1 VADKHHRRTVA
12 RSATRGQGTPA
23 RPRARERIAAER
35 EARRRAEAHR
45 RFLLAVG
52 AVAAVAAI
60 VVALIAV
67 KLTSPRAALHASESA
82 APAAV
87 VRQVTNVPAA
97 VLSEAGPGQLITPLQ
112 QVKTAG
118 PPLTVGGKPAII
130 FVSEES
136 CPFCAAERWA
146 VAVALS
152 HFGTWA
158 RLGVTSSAASDV
170 YPNTATLSFRSAV
183 YHSADLTLLTTE
195 LTDNAGHPLQPQT
208 PLDAE
213 LISHF
218 DVPPYVNSADQSGAV
233 PFLDIANQYILAG
246 AQYNPQVLAGL
257 SARQIAGQLRDPSSP
272 VAQAIDGSAQ
282 VIVAAI
288 DHVLG
293 DHAAGGSAKG
303 HSAYRPAAMRT
314 ADG

>member
-1 VADKHHRRTVA
+1 VADNHHRRTVA
-12 RSATRGQGTPA
+12 RSTTRGQGTPA
-23 RPRARERIAAER
+23 RQRARERIAAER
-35 EARRRAEAHR
+35 EARQRAKTRRR
-45 RFLLAVG
+45 LLLSGG
-52 AVAAVAAI
+52 AVAAVVAI

-67 KLTSPRAALHASESA
+67 KLASPPAILRASESA

-87 VRQVTNVPAA
+87 VGQLTNVPTA
-97 VLSEAGPGQLITPLQ
+97 VLSEAGPGQVITPLQ
-112 QVKTAG
+112 EVKTTG
-118 PPLTVGGKPAII
+118 PPLTVGGKSAIV

-158 RLGVTSSAASDV
+158 HLGVTSSATDDV

-183 YHSADLTLLTTE
+183 YHSTQLTLLTTE

-208 PLDAE
+208 PLDTE
-213 LISHF
+213 LIAHF

-246 AQYNPQVLAGL
+246 AQYDPQVLAGL
-257 SARQIAGQLRDPSSP
+257 SARQIASQLGDPSSP
-272 VAQAIDGSAQ
+272 AAQAIDGSAE

-288 DHVLG
+288 DHVLH
-293 DHAAGGSAKG
+293 DHAADGSA
-303 HSAYRPAAMRT
+303 
-314 ADG
+314 